1 MPVKLSRKDFL
12 LAAGVLLTAAMF
24 VLAAL
29 FPVWPGDAAILAAV
43 QDWRTPAG
51 TTLFQALT
59 RLGWLPAAVGLVAI
73 TAVLLLLLRRWADAA
88 LLLLAALPMAM
99 APLLKLPVGRPRPDY
114 GDIESLTLSLSFPSG
129 HAAFAALFGG
139 FLLYLAWQRCGNA
152 GLRYALAGGLLL
164 LIALVGFSRLYLGV
178 HWPSDIIGGYLY
190 GGIALALAMRLRDGI
205 WAWRGK

>member
-1 MPVKLSRKDFL
+1 MQVKLSGKDLL

-24 VLAAL
+24 ALAAV

-51 TTLFQALT
+51 TALFQGVT
-59 RLGWLPAAVGLVAI
+59 RLGWLPAAVALVAA
-73 TAVLLLLLRRWADAA
+73 TAILLLLWRRWADAA
-88 LLLLAALPMAM
+88 LLLLAALPMAL

-139 FLLYLAWQRCGNA
+139 FLIYLAWQRCSQPR
-152 GLRYALAGGLLL
+152 LRYGMAGGLLL
-164 LIALVGFSRLYLGV
+164 LILLVGFSRLYLGV

-190 GGIALALAMRLRDGI
+190 GGVALALAVRLREEI
-205 WAWRGK
+205 WTWRGK